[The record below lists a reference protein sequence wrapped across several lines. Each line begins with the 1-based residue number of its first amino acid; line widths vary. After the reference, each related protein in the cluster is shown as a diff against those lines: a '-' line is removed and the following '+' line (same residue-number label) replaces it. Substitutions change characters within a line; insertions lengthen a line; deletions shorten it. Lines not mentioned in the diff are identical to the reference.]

1 MSRSVFSFLSSARRS
16 VLVVL
21 GATLLALVLVVVAS
35 AALAP
40 KKADAATAQVVTKTF
55 NKPAAILI
63 PAGAGLGDCDSNFN
77 WAAEPYPSIR
87 SVQAFPSGSTIL
99 DVNLV
104 LRGFSHTHPDDVDV
118 LLTKGI
124 PKGSRARTLMSD
136 VGSNKGV
143 NDITLTL
150 DDEADEPLPEE
161 GPLVSGRFK
170 PTNLAGGLGTIT
182 LDLFPPPVGNINAN
196 PSLNFEGLSP
206 NGQWKLRVAD
216 DESADCGEF
225 AGGWSLIIKARVP

>member
-63 PAGAGLGDCDSNFN
+63 PAGAGL
-77 WAAEPYPSIR
+77 AEPYPSIR

-124 PKGSRARTLMSD
+124 PKGSRARTVMSD